1 MKRNE
6 ESYAKVKNKEM
17 FNYRNQMGVSQVAMA
32 KKLGLSHRMWNHYEH
47 GTRQVPISVVLSAK
61 YLCKNMDK
69 MDKLHDDIK
78 QHEEPLTK
86 WDVDRIEALRN
97 KIKQDMMNNSEL
109 KSQMSD
115 LASKILT
122 QSHKEMGFLL
132 SKIN

>member
-6 ESYAKVKNKEM
+6 ASYAKVAKSEIY
-17 FNYRNQMGVSQVAMA
+17 NYRSTLGLSQVNMA
-32 KKLGLSHRMWNHYEH
+32 KKMGLSQRMWNHYEH
-47 GTRQVPISVVLSAK
+47 GTKQVPISVVLSAK
-61 YLCKNMDK
+61 YLCQNIDK

-86 WDVDRIEALRN
+86 WDVDRIEALR
-97 KIKQDMMNNSEL
+97 KKMKEDIVTNS
-109 KSQMSD
+109 D
-115 LASKILT
+115 IVSKILA

>member
-6 ESYAKVKNKEM
+6 NSYAKVKNNEM
-17 FNYRNQMGVSQVAMA
+17 LNYRNQMGVSQVAMA

-47 GTRQVPISVVLSAK
+47 GTKPVPISVVLSAK

-69 MDKLHDDIK
+69 MDELHDDIK
-78 QHEEPLTK
+78 KHEEPLTK
-86 WDVDRIEALRN
+86 WDVDRIEALMR
-97 KIKQDMMNNSEL
+97 KMKDDISANS
-109 KSQMSD
+109 QIV
-115 LASKILT
+115 SKILA

>member
-6 ESYAKVKNKEM
+6 NSYAKVKNNEM
-17 FNYRNQMGVSQVAMA
+17 LNYRNQLGISQVNMA

-47 GTRQVPISVVLSAK
+47 GTKPVPISVVLSAK

-69 MDKLHDDIK
+69 MDKLHDEVK
-78 QHEEPLTK
+78 KYEEPLTK
-86 WDVDRIEALRN
+86 WDVDRIEALM
-97 KIKQDMMNNSEL
+97 KKMKDDISANS
-109 KSQMSD
+109 QIV
-115 LASKILT
+115 SKILA